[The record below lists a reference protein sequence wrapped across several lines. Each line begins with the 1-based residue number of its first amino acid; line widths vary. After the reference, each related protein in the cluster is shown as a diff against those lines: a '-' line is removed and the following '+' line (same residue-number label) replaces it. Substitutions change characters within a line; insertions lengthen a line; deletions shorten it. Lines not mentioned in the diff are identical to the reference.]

1 MIMDQKLRTII
12 RLLREYDPERVI
24 LFGSR
29 ARADFDSQSDV
40 DLVIVKDTQKRFL
53 DRIKEVLE
61 IIKPNFEIDLLVYT
75 PEEFSEMLSQGN
87 ALLTHVVREGQV
99 IYEKS
104 RGAIETLA

>member
-1 MIMDQKLRTII
+1 MDQKLRTII
-12 RLLREYDPERVI
+12 HLLREYDPEMVI

-61 IIKPNFEIDLLVYT
+61 IIKPNFAIDVLVYT

-87 ALLTHVVREGQV
+87 AFLTHVVQEGKV
-99 IYEKS
+99 VYEKS
-104 RGAIETLA
+104 RGGIETLA